1 MDAERVEMQI
11 AALLDQ
17 ADVEHARVREAI
29 SELRAAG
36 GTLREDVRIAA
47 AAVVKEAFAGL
58 QADIERARG
67 AMKWFSYRWI
77 VIAALTL
84 ATLSAMGFGLL
95 WASLTWQ
102 RHELTELTE
111 QRTAIEADIAEM
123 RVNAEALA
131 KKGARIKI
139 VDCGGRLCIVANKN
153 QSSDANNWHGIW
165 NNEKTGETF
174 VIPKG
179 Y

>member
-29 SELRAAG
+29 AELQVTGVALQKNVAGAAK
-36 GTLREDVRIAA
+36 T
-47 AAVVKEAFAGL
+47 AVQDAFTGL
-58 QADIERARG
+58 QKDIESARG

-77 VIAALTL
+77 VIVGLSLVGLGAL
-84 ATLSAMGFGLL
+84 AVGLI
-95 WASLTWQ
+95 WGSLTWQ
-102 RHELTELTE
+102 RHEVTELTE

>member
-29 SELRAAG
+29 GELKATGVALRQEVTGAAERA
-36 GTLREDVRIAA
+36 
-47 AAVVKEAFAGL
+47 VKDAFAGL
-58 QADIERARG
+58 QGDIERARG

-77 VIAALTL
+77 VIVGFSLVGLGALAGGLIWGSL
-84 ATLSAMGFGLL
+84 A
-95 WASLTWQ
+95 WQ
-102 RHELTELTE
+102 RHEVLKLTA

-123 RVNAEALA
+123 TVTQAALA
-131 KKGARIKI
+131 KKGARFKI
-139 VDCGGRLCIVANKN
+139 DNCGGRLCVAVSTDQG
-153 QSSDANNWHGIW
+153 QSQVDWRGAWH
-165 NNEKTGETF
+165 TGDGVPL

>member
-29 SELRAAG
+29 TDLQATGVTLQKDVTSAAG
-36 GTLREDVRIAA
+36 R
-47 AAVVKEAFAGL
+47 AVKNAFTEL
-58 QADIERARG
+58 QKDIERARG
-67 AMKWFSYRWI
+67 AMKWFSYRWVVI
-77 VIAALTL
+77 VGLSLLGLGSL
-84 ATLSAMGFGLL
+84 AVGLI
-95 WASLTWQ
+95 WASLAWQ
-102 RHELTELTE
+102 RHEVLQLTE

-123 RVNAEALA
+123 QVTQATLA
-131 KKGARIKI
+131 KKGARIKPTT
-139 VDCGGRLCIVANKN
+139 CGGRLCVAVSTD
-153 QSSDANNWHGIW
+153 QGESHVDWTGAWHSPDG
-165 NNEKTGETF
+165 TPL

>member
-29 SELRAAG
+29 TDLQATSVVLQKDVATAAG
-36 GTLREDVRIAA
+36 RG
-47 AAVVKEAFAGL
+47 VKHAFEGL
-58 QADIERARG
+58 QKDIERARG
-67 AMKWFSYRWI
+67 AMKWFSYRW
-77 VIAALTL
+77 VAIAGLTL
-84 ATLSAMGFGLL
+84 VLLSALGFGLL

-102 RHELTELTE
+102 RHEVLQLTE
-111 QRTAIEADIAEM
+111 QRTALEADIAEM
-123 RVNAEALA
+123 NVNAAALA
-131 KKGARIKI
+131 KKGARIKTTT
-139 VDCGGRLCIVANKN
+139 CGGRLCVMVSTDQGQVSVDFTSA
-153 QSSDANNWHGIW
+153 WHAPDG
-165 NNEKTGETF
+165 TPL

>member
-29 SELRAAG
+29 ADLQATGVALQKDVTLAAG
-36 GTLREDVRIAA
+36 R
-47 AAVVKEAFAGL
+47 AVKDAFEGL
-58 QADIERARG
+58 QKDIERARG

-77 VIAALTL
+77 VIVGLSLVGLGAL
-84 ATLSAMGFGLL
+84 AVGLL

-102 RHELTELTE
+102 RHEVLQLTE

-123 RVNAEALA
+123 KATEAALA
-131 KKGARIKI
+131 KKGARMKPTT
-139 VDCGGRLCIVANKN
+139 CGGRLCVAVSTD
-153 QSSDANNWHGIW
+153 QGPVSVDFTPAWHAPDG
-165 NNEKTGETF
+165 TPL